1 MPFSME
7 WLRKLDDWL
16 AFAEKALLVF
26 LFSSLVLLISF
37 NIITRNLFNYSFQ
50 LILEAAPGIVLWLA
64 LLGST
69 LALKQNR
76 HIKLEILLRY
86 LGRQARN
93 FARVFGSMT
102 GLTVMGVLF
111 IASIEFVKN
120 EIQIFGP
127 GGWVS
132 IVIPLFFALASF
144 RYALQ
149 AVNVFRSAG
158 SRVKTK

>member
-1 MPFSME
+1 MD

-16 AFAEKALLVF
+16 AFAEKVLLVF

-50 LILEAAPGIVLWLA
+50 PILEAAPAAVLWLA

-86 LGRQARN
+86 LGRRARN
-93 FARVFGSMT
+93 FAHLFSSMI
-102 GLTVMGVLF
+102 GLAIMGVLF

-132 IVIPLFFALASF
+132 AVIPIFFALAAF

-149 AVNVFRSAG
+149 MINVFRSVDCRG
-158 SRVKTK
+158 NSR